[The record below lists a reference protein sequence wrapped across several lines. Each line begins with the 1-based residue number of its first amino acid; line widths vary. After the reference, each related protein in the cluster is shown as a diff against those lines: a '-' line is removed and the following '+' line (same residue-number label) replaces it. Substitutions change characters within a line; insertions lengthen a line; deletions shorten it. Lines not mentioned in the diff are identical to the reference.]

1 MPAEAETPPG
11 KRKTLLKTKYLF
23 GYDAH
28 LIVTRDA
35 EHDVVLLDDGTP
47 NPEVLPTL
55 FLGVALDKPGQCPA
69 YNGLQILNRLGERGY
84 QPGHPAGDRAYNNSE
99 PDEWQLPIRAMGY
112 KPVYDYR
119 ADQRGKQAETDGA
132 ILVEGRWY
140 CRPCPNPSST
150 PPSTR
155 TPAQRARSRSTP
167 GARSPS
173 APKPAPS
180 TGSPWSTEARNGMSA
195 ALPSPGPPQLHSQNN
210 QQQNAVMTMISTSA
224 EQVAA
229 AVDAQCREGFAL
241 VALDGRG
248 GSGKSRLAAAR
259 ARLGPVQGYHRSAK
273 NSLDIAGAG
282 GER

>member
-140 CRPCPNPSST
+140 CPSMPEPLINATIDPNPSPAGPLKVCRQRTVTISPET
-150 PPSTR
+150 GAKHWQSLEYGGPEWHVSRLTQPR
-155 TPAQRARSRSTP
+155 ATPAP
-167 GARSPS
+167 
-173 APKPAPS
+173 
-180 TGSPWSTEARNGMSA
+180 
-195 ALPSPGPPQLHSQNN
+195 L
-210 QQQNAVMTMISTSA
+210 A
-224 EQVAA
+224 EQPAA
-229 AVDAQCREGFAL
+229 ECRYDDD
-241 VALDGRG
+241 LD
-248 GSGKSRLAAAR
+248 
-259 ARLGPVQGYHRSAK
+259 
-273 NSLDIAGAG
+273 
-282 GER
+282 